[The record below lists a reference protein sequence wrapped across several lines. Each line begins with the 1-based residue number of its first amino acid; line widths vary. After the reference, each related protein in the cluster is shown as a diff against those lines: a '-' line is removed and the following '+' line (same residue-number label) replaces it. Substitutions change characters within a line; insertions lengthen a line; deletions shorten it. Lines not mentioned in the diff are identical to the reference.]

1 MFKEYD
7 FSPGKVIF
15 NNYDIE
21 ESEVLD
27 ENNINLTEDMLQVKF
42 GKNLVLDV
50 GWYSGIGRFIV
61 YIINQCDW
69 EHPVLRAEAKSYH
82 DLKIALDNAMI
93 LLKEHY
99 NK

>member
-7 FSPGKVIF
+7 FSPGIVTF
-15 NNYDIE
+15 SNYNIE
-21 ESEVLD
+21 EYEALD
-27 ENNINLTEDMLQVKF
+27 ENNVNLTEDMLQVSF
-42 GKNLVLDV
+42 GKDLTLDV

-61 YIINQCDW
+61 YIIHQYDW
-69 EHPVLRAEAKSYH
+69 EHPLFKNEAQTYS

-93 LLKEHY
+93 ILRTRY